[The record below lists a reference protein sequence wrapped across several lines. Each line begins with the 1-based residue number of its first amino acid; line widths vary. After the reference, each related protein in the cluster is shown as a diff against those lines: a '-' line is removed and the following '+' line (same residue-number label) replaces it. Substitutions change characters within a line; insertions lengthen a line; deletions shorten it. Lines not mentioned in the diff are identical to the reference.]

1 MTVGAVSLRT
11 LLPAG
16 WFDSTMP
23 ARTSRERRVK
33 AVLRKLGV
41 RPLRRQTLELADGRT
56 VIRHK
61 GVALFRFREY
71 VGGADVIFGEKG
83 DATLLGAF
91 SLEALGLAL
100 DPIKRTLRPAKLLM

>member
-1 MTVGAVSLRT
+1 M
-11 LLPAG
+11 
-16 WFDSTMP
+16 
-23 ARTSRERRVK
+23 K

-56 VIRHK
+56 VIRHR

-71 VGGADVIFGEKG
+71 FGGADVIFGEKD

-91 SLEALGLAL
+91 GLEALGLAL